1 MGACWDNMFKFPLL
15 WSAKSNS
22 PKKRFH
28 GDDDMEEA
36 PDCEE
41 HVGLFWIAASFNP
54 WAALRVELM
63 FYSTCN
69 QGERV

>member
-1 MGACWDNMFKFPLL
+1 
-15 WSAKSNS
+15 
-22 PKKRFH
+22 
-28 GDDDMEEA
+28 MEEA

-54 WAALRVELM
+54 WAALHVELM

-69 QGERV
+69 QGESFDYWGR